1 MENET
6 NNFLGDD
13 FDAAMRLGLQQ
24 AYQTTQYEE
33 YIYAKLLSIPIL
45 NLWDVC
51 SLAAIDMLHQST
63 IPACINGLD
72 WEALNNENDDDLGP
86 NENTIILLEPVQL
99 WLSEQ
104 IIKSING
111 EIKPQVIGRF
121 FDGMIDSKLTYIDIE
136 QIDRWLLCRGL
147 YSKDEKEYTQ
157 DIISDSLL
165 RLVNII
171 KNESSFLRAKV
182 HKPDFEYP
190 GDSKGIDDYFMEN
203 ARLNLE
209 LQKVINRRP
218 HYQVK
223 SNAHE
228 ERHAKKREQVLG
240 AAFAV
245 LARWPNEC
253 RDGKGDPVAT
263 KIAASI
269 GAKAH
274 LFWPDTTPPLEIDTI
289 EILIREWIK
298 KVYIRK

>member
-1 MENET
+1 MEQDT
-6 NNFLGDD
+6 NNPLGDD
-13 FDAAMRLGLQQ
+13 YYAAMRLSLEQ
-24 AYQTTQYEE
+24 AYQTQQYED
-33 YIYAKLLSIPIL
+33 YLYDTLLSIPIL

-51 SLAAIDMLHQST
+51 SLAAIDMLHQCT

-72 WEALNNENDDDLGP
+72 WEALNNEIDTDRGP

-104 IIKSING
+104 IIKSIN
-111 EIKPQVIGRF
+111 EEVKPQVIGRF
-121 FDGMIDSKLTYIDIE
+121 FDGVIDAKRTYIDIQ
-136 QIDRWLLCRGL
+136 QIDGWLLCRGL
-147 YSKDEKEYTQ
+147 NSKDDKEY
-157 DIISDSLL
+157 IHGSISDSLM
-165 RLVNII
+165 RLADLIR
-171 KNESSFLRAKV
+171 NESSFLRAKV

-209 LQKVINRRP
+209 LQKATNRRQ

-223 SNAHE
+223 SNAYE

-245 LARWPNEC
+245 LAKWPDEC
-253 RDGKGDPVAT
+253 RDGKGNPVAT

-269 GAKAH
+269 GAKAD
-274 LFWPDTTPPLEIDTI
+274 LFWPDAKPPLEVDTI

-298 KVYIRK
+298 KVYSRK